1 VIAPGAALAA
11 AVLIAAGCAGLGEPV
26 PGAPAHHRARGF
38 ANTNPDFVRP
48 GFWTVQRFRL
58 AALISAIFDRKSAPD
73 FPRVD
78 NDGRALRD
86 NAGGPTVTWV
96 GHATLLFQ
104 LDGLN
109 ILTDPQWSERAGP
122 LSFVG
127 PRRLNAPGLRFED
140 LPRIDV
146 VLVSH
151 DHYDHLDRA
160 TVSRLA
166 ATHRPLFL
174 VPLGLKAWF
183 AGIGVTNVEE
193 LDWWQQR
200 AVAGVTF
207 TSTPV
212 QHWSARTP
220 FDMNRR
226 LWTGWALA
234 GRGHRAF
241 FAGDTGHYAP
251 DFREIG
257 ARLGPFDVAALAIG
271 AYDPPRMMRMTHTT
285 PEEALDIFADV
296 RARTF
301 VAMHW
306 GTFDLSEEPLD
317 EPPRRLQAEA
327 RKRHLADDRVWILK
341 HGETRGW

>member
-1 VIAPGAALAA
+1 VSGRTVWIAV
-11 AVLIAAGCAGLGEPV
+11 VLLLAAGCAGVGEPK
-26 PGAPAHHRARGF
+26 PGAPAHHRTRGF
-38 ANTNPDFVRP
+38 VNSNPAFERP

-58 AALISAIFDRKSAPD
+58 SRVIEAVAGRRPVPA

-86 NAGGPTVTWV
+86 NATAPTVTWI
-96 GHATLLFQ
+96 GHASFLLQ

-109 ILTDPQWSERAGP
+109 VLTDPQWSERASP
-122 LSFVG
+122 LTFAG
-127 PRRLNAPGLRFED
+127 PRRLVAPGLRFED

-146 VLVSH
+146 VVISH

-166 ATHRPLFL
+166 AVHRPLFL

-183 AGIGVTNVEE
+183 AEIGVTRVEE

-200 AVAGVTF
+200 VVGAVTF
-207 TSTPV
+207 TCAPV

-226 LWTGWALA
+226 LWSGWAVA
-234 GRGHRAF
+234 GRERRAF
-241 FAGDTGHYAP
+241 FAGDTGYYEP
-251 DFREIG
+251 DFRAIG
-257 ARLGPFDVAALAIG
+257 ERLGPFDLAAVAIG
-271 AYDPPRMMRMTHTT
+271 AYDPPQMMRMTHTT
-285 PEEALDIFADV
+285 PEESLDIFAAV

-306 GTFDLSEEPLD
+306 GTFDLADEPLD
-317 EPPRRLQAEA
+317 EPPRRLRAAAHQ
-327 RKRHLADDRVWILK
+327 RGIPPDRVWILE
-341 HGETRGW
+341 HGETRPW